1 MNNDYSTPQ
10 ASLNGSRL
18 IRALEGLAVSDVE
31 VSHKHFA
38 MRLGQLIDLSDSIS
52 ISQVHGRASAAGF
65 EPSENTSEAVEAE
78 FLQVRSSVVG
88 SILKSFGES
97 AGPGRIRFPR
107 PGADAPANSADGY
120 QPYGK
125 FYAAQ
130 QREMDFKT
138 QQLRS
143 HVREIVAS
151 ASPELAHLATLDEV
165 LADTLGVHSRKF
177 FAKIPALL
185 GKRFDHLLT
194 AYHQSQGKAQN
205 DTGTWPELLEIFSR
219 DTRELLLAEVE
230 ARLLPTQGLI
240 GALHSGIEN
249 KTHE

>member
-10 ASLNGSRL
+10 ASINGSRL
-18 IRALEGLAVSDVE
+18 IRALEGLTVSDVE

-52 ISQVHGRASAAGF
+52 ISQVHGRRSAAGF

-78 FLQVRSSVVG
+78 FLQVHSSVVG
-88 SILKSFGES
+88 SIIKSFEKG

-107 PGADAPANSADGY
+107 PGANAPADSVDGY

-130 QREMDFKT
+130 QREMDFKI
-138 QQLRS
+138 QQLRR
-143 HVREIVAS
+143 HVRAHVART
-151 ASPELAHLATLDEV
+151 SPELAQLAALDEV
-165 LADTLGVHSRKF
+165 LGDTLAVHSRKF
-177 FAKIPALL
+177 FARIPGLL
-185 GKRFDHLLT
+185 GRRFDQLLT
-194 AYHQSQGKAQN
+194 SYHQPQDKAQ
-205 DTGTWPELLEIFSR
+205 DDAGTWLELVEIFGR
-219 DTRELLLAEVE
+219 DMRELLLAEVE

-240 GALHSGIEN
+240 EALHSGIEK